1 MKKLLL
7 ILLLL
12 PAISF
17 AAPISKERANAIG
30 ENFFSKSI
38 EAHRIAGKR
47 AHFVAQQQ
55 PNMKKV
61 RQNTGYTYT
70 PYYIFNNE
78 GGGFVIVAGDDCAT
92 PILGYSTEGSID
104 PNDLPIQLEELLNAY
119 AEEIQQSVEN
129 NDQPID
135 SIQALWDAYNR
146 APQSQN
152 ATAVVNALIATSWDQ
167 APRYNNKCPSDASLS
182 SLGGHPSTG
191 CVATAMGQIMKYWGY
206 PKKGTGSESYKS
218 EYYGTLSTNFAITE
232 YDWTNMPLKLS
243 SSTSST
249 QNNAVATLLYHCGV
263 AVHMQYNCDGRGS
276 SGAYVVD
283 YGYGRASAEKALKT
297 YFGYAST
304 LQGKTWTSSV
314 STSSWKSMLKTELD
328 NNRPILYAGHSQS
341 SGGHAF
347 VCDGYDSNDKFHFNW
362 GWSGQANGFF
372 SLTALTPSGY
382 SFSENQQAVIGIKP
396 KDGSSPAKTYDLYM
410 NTDLTPVGTTSSS
423 SETNPFTF
431 GKTLS
436 FTAKIENNGTGTFNG
451 SFKVGLFT
459 YDDREFIAWSKES
472 YHFSLGAGKVTE
484 KKTYTFDGGVPFIPG
499 KYIAY
504 MYYQDDDE
512 TDCKLVKTDEGTF
525 WTEYNNVIC
534 NVVSFGD
541 LKPVSPFEVKMGELV
556 PLSAAFIEVLVKN
569 TALLTT
575 FYGDIRLSLY
585 DSDGKF
591 VQVLDSADYSSGIPA
606 LSTVYLDFYTGPLN
620 IEPGSYYMA
629 LTYKKS
635 NENTWYYMGCTS
647 QYLNPVKVDI
657 KAPVLKADDNEP
669 NNTQSTATEQSW
681 FNNGEDISFAN
692 WASLHENSDIDYY
705 KLSFP
710 ESNHYKVTIN
720 LHDKYNKCDWIYVNA
735 DAQFAYSI
743 GGDTYSSYSKDSQT
757 ITFDGPTTL
766 YLRVNQFG
774 LSGLGYYEFSGHV
787 EETVVRNC
795 KTLPY
800 TESFASSQGEF
811 TVDNKTMPS
820 GFTSIWNWDSQYG
833 MVAKCIKGS
842 TKYDSES
849 WLISP
854 CIGIPSDGETTLTF
868 SHAAKF
874 FQNTSQMTLWVSTNY
889 DPIDPLAGLF
899 PATWE
904 QLTIPT
910 YPPGNN
916 WTWYNSGDID
926 LSAYKGQYVNIAFR
940 YTSNT
945 SYAPQWEIKNFSV
958 QNSLTPIDNI
968 SADQQPS
975 TKILRNGQILIQK
988 GDKIYTITGQEVK

>member
-12 PAISF
+12 PAVVL
-17 AAPISKERANAIG
+17 AAPVSKERATAIG

-38 EAHRIAGKR
+38 EAHRISNKQ

-55 PNMKKV
+55 PNMRKV
-61 RQNTGYTYT
+61 RQKTGNAYA

-78 GGGFVIVAGDDCAT
+78 DGGFVIVAGDDCAT
-92 PILGYSTEGSID
+92 PILGYSTEGNIESNNI
-104 PNDLPIQLEELLNAY
+104 PIQLEELLNAY
-119 AEEIQQSVEN
+119 AEEIQLAVEN
-129 NDQPID
+129 NDQASD
-135 SIQALWDAYNR
+135 SIQALWDAYYS
-146 APQSQN
+146 APQS
-152 ATAVVNALIATSWDQ
+152 LISTSWSQ
-167 APRYNNKCPSDASLS
+167 SPYYNIKCPSDPSLS
-182 SLGGHPSTG
+182 SHGGHPTTG

-206 PKKGTGSESYKS
+206 PAKGSGNESYNS
-218 EYYGTLSTNFAITE
+218 EYYGTLSANFAITE
-232 YDWTNMPLKLS
+232 YDWANMPLKLS

-276 SGAYVVD
+276 SGAYVID

-314 STSSWKSMLKTELD
+314 STTTWKSMLKTELD

-347 VCDGYDSNDKFHFNW
+347 VCDGYDSSDKFHFNW

-410 NTDLTPVGTTSSS
+410 NTDLTAVGTTSSS

-431 GKTLS
+431 GNTLS
-436 FTAKIENNGTGTFNG
+436 FSAKIENNGTGIFNG
-451 SFKVGLFT
+451 SFMVGLFT
-459 YDDREFIAWSKES
+459 YDDREFIGWSKES
-472 YHFSLGAGKVTE
+472 YHFSLSAGKVTE
-484 KKTYTFDGGVPFIPG
+484 KKTYTFDGGIPFIPG

-525 WTEYNNVIC
+525 LTEYNNVIC

-541 LKPVSPFEVKMGELV
+541 LKPVSIFDVTMGELTANN
-556 PLSAAFIEVLVKN
+556 SAFIEVLVKN

-575 FYGDIRLSLY
+575 FYGDIRLSVY
-585 DSDGKF
+585 DTDGKF
-591 VQVLDSADYSSGIPA
+591 VQVLDSADYSSGFPA
-606 LSTVYLDFYTGPLN
+606 LSTINLSFYTGL
-620 IEPGSYYMA
+620 ITVEPGSYYLA

-647 QYLNPVKVDI
+647 PYLNPVKIDI
-657 KAPVLKADDNEP
+657 KAPTLEVDNYEP
-669 NNTQSTATEQSW
+669 NNTQATATLVDWYNIQGQEINFGQVSATLHE
-681 FNNGEDISFAN
+681 GEDV
-692 WASLHENSDIDYY
+692 DYY
-705 KLSFP
+705 KMSFP
-710 ESNHYKVTIN
+710 ESNRYKVSVKFS
-720 LHDKYNKCDWIYVNA
+720 DKYNPCGFSYVNA
-735 DAQFAYSI
+735 DVQFAYSV
-743 GGDTYSSYSKDSQT
+743 GGNSYSEFYKNSQT

-766 YLRVNQFG
+766 YFKVKQFN
-774 LSGLGYYEFSGHV
+774 LSGLGFYEFYGKV
-787 EETVVRNC
+787 EETIARNC
-795 KTLPY
+795 KIVPY
-800 TESFASSQGEF
+800 TENFASSQGDF
-811 TVDNKTMPS
+811 TIDNKTMPS

-854 CIGIPSDGETTLTF
+854 CIEIPTDGKTTLTF

-874 FQNTSQMTLWVSTNY
+874 FSSTSQMTLWVSTDY
-889 DPIDPLAGLF
+889 DPNDPLSSLF
-899 PATWE
+899 PAQWE
-904 QLTIPT
+904 QLTIPN

-926 LSAYKGQYVNIAFR
+926 LSAYKGQYVNVAFR
-940 YTSNT
+940 YTSDA
-945 SYAPQWEIKNFSV
+945 SYAPQWEIKDFSV
-958 QNSLTPIDNI
+958 QRYTTSVENI
-968 SADQQPS
+968 QSEQTIA
-975 TKILRNGQILIQK
+975 TKIIRNGQLFILRD
-988 GDKIYTITGQEVK
+988 GNTYTATGMKVE